1 MISNK
6 KSIELV
12 ISFENQSK
20 LIFFEEGTTMEDFK
34 TEIRKHFN
42 LGVREI
48 KLIAI
53 NKNAEIISTK
63 SFQSDL
69 QIEIKVEKA
78 VQNKDRTDN
87 SPKHKDLTEIDY
99 NEIINEKFTG
109 DELLSAINL
118 WTKKFKFSLVFGQ
131 GKQKI
136 KEGWKRILSCQ
147 KKKCSY
153 RLIFLSSENEKDYKI
168 CEKLSS
174 QYKIHSKTLSSIF

>member
-42 LGVREI
+42 LGEREI

-63 SFQSDL
+63 FFQL
-69 QIEIKVEKA
+69 
-78 VQNKDRTDN
+78 
-87 SPKHKDLTEIDY
+87 
-99 NEIINEKFTG
+99 
-109 DELLSAINL
+109 
-118 WTKKFKFSLVFGQ
+118 FKPS
-131 GKQKI
+131 
-136 KEGWKRILSCQ
+136 
-147 KKKCSY
+147 
-153 RLIFLSSENEKDYKI
+153 N
-168 CEKLSS
+168 
-174 QYKIHSKTLSSIF
+174 